1 MNRTINGYRYDL
13 DRIQDVHETAP
24 GHWEGRTVKGDPFF
38 ILGGTRANG
47 GRHEWYT
54 MCPAA
59 FQSPE
64 PQPVRSL
71 AEGLRK
77 VDEAIKPQPEPEVQ
91 RRPRRR
97 RVAPAVATA
106 AEPEVQKARSRR
118 GGTLSLADGKPK
130 SSGKTTKTKA
140 VA

>member
-1 MNRTINGYRYDL
+1 VNRTINGYRYDL
-13 DRIQDVHETAP
+13 DHIQDVHETAP
-24 GHWEGRTVKGDPFF
+24 GHWEGRTAKGDPFF

-54 MCPAA
+54 MCPTV

-77 VDEAIKPQPEPEVQ
+77 VDEALQPKPEPEVTRSSSK
-91 RRPRRR
+91 RRAAPR
-97 RVAPAVATA
+97 PAVK
-106 AEPEVQKARSRR
+106 AEPEV
-118 GGTLSLADGKPK
+118 
-130 SSGKTTKTKA
+130 TKA
-140 VA
+140 AQKRRTLTIKKSEKQTA